1 MNTLHD
7 LSTTVVLA
15 LLTLVSLLASALA
28 ITRLRRSGPAT
39 NLDKLIRW
47 LLAACAVVAG
57 CLFAYRAILVH
68 EYWAPLETHLDG
80 LLLIV
85 TLLATTVLFL
95 DLRSRMPGVT
105 AFALPVL
112 AVLLAWSVC
121 ASSFTLETFQIN
133 SIWKAVH
140 LASNYLGTLFFVIA
154 AIAGGNYLYAHRRL
168 RSKQPMEAR
177 RPMASLETIE
187 RMIIRTATLGF
198 ALLSLGLVMGV
209 IEATVGPFASGLFW
223 WTKITLAL
231 AVWIVFG
238 IVMNVRHTTTF
249 RGARAAWMSIT
260 GMVLV
265 LATIGVSLSI
275 PNQGPDLT
283 TPRSTELP

>member
-1 MNTLHD
+1 MNNTLDD
-7 LSTTVVLA
+7 LFATAVLA
-15 LLTLVSLLASALA
+15 LLTLMSLLASAVA
-28 ITRLRRSGPAT
+28 ITRLRRSGPAA
-39 NLDKLIRW
+39 NLDQLIRW
-47 LLAACAVVAG
+47 PLVICAIVAG
-57 CLFAYRAILVH
+57 CLFVYRAIFGH
-68 EYWAPLETHLDG
+68 EYWAHLDG

-85 TLLATTVLFL
+85 TLLATIVLFL
-95 DLRSRMPGVT
+95 ELRSRMPGVT

-112 AVLLAWSVC
+112 AVLLSWSIC

-177 RPMASLETIE
+177 RPVASLETIE
-187 RMIIRTATLGF
+187 RMIIRTARLGF

-209 IEATVGPFASGLFW
+209 IEATDGPVPTGFFW
-223 WTKITLAL
+223 WMKITLAL
-231 AVWIVFG
+231 AVWGIFG

-260 GMVLV
+260 GMVLI
-265 LATIGVSLSI
+265 LAIIGVSLSI
-275 PNQGPDLT
+275 PADQGPNRT
-283 TPRSTELP
+283 IPRPTELP